1 MKCSKCG
8 SEDFLVDWIFTTP
21 TEGWRR
27 HIENENPQVYGYPY
41 CADCGEEQELD
52 VVVTVQK

>member
-21 TEGWRR
+21 VDGWRK
-27 HIENENPQVYGYPY
+27 HIEDEKPRVYGFPY
-41 CADCGEEQELD
+41 CAECGEEQDLD
-52 VVVTVQK
+52 VLNS